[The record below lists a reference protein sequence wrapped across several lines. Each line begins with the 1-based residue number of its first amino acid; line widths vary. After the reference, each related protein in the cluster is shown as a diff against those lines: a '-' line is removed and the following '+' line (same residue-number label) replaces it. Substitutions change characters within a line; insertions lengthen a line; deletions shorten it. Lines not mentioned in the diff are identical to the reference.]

1 MDRWFPKLGRVGAT
15 TDRAVCRRAG
25 STNRGPGRFANH
37 SIRQGFVP
45 GGVLA
50 ATVAFTLLGATSLA
64 HQASA
69 SPPDRTPEVSLTGD
83 GGAALAL
90 GVLWLVPAAFLS
102 PASMK
107 GSYTQPNDPSGLW
120 AIDKVAVGPR
130 NMTVSRTSDVVVG
143 GLLAGG
149 AAYAGLALADPDRRG
164 RGAAVVE
171 SVLLTGAVVE
181 WLKVG
186 VGRDR
191 PYTYDSLDGIGEDF
205 AHRSFP
211 SGHTAM
217 AVATATSLTIGWAR
231 SGFLDS
237 AGGKWATA
245 GVWTAAVTTASL
257 RVVSSSH
264 FPTDVITSSAI
275 AVGCALLVEGARE
288 WTMAK

>member
-1 MDRWFPKLGRVGAT
+1 M
-15 TDRAVCRRAG
+15 
-25 STNRGPGRFANH
+25 
-37 SIRQGFVP
+37 
-45 GGVLA
+45 
-50 ATVAFTLLGATSLA
+50 
-64 HQASA
+64 
-69 SPPDRTPEVSLTGD
+69 GD

-90 GVLWLVPAAFLS
+90 GVLWLVPAAFMS
-102 PASMK
+102 PASMQ
-107 GSYTQPNDPSGLW
+107 GSYTQPNDPGGLW

-130 NMTVSRTSDVVVG
+130 NMAVSQTSDVIVG

-217 AVATATSLTIGWAR
+217 AVATATSLTVGWAR

-237 AGGKWATA
+237 DGGKWATA

-264 FPTDVITSSAI
+264 FPTDVLTSSAI
-275 AVGCALLVEGARE
+275 AVGCTLLVEGMRE
-288 WTMAK
+288 WTAGN